1 MSSMKNRTYDSSS
14 RQAQATQT
22 RDRILETANALF
34 QSLGFEGVKIDTIA
48 KEAGV
53 STPTVYAQFQ
63 SKRGILKALLD
74 QSLPPEQ
81 FDALVQQARNAGS
94 SKEHLQITAKISR
107 QLYDAEKA
115 KIEFYQG
122 SSMISPE
129 LKEVEQEME
138 RRRYQRLEETI
149 NTIAKAGSL
158 LEGLDATKARDI
170 LWSFTG
176 RDLYRMLV
184 IEQSWPS
191 DFYEDWLAKLLAKVI
206 LKPAL

>member
-1 MSSMKNRTYDSSS
+1 MKNRTYDSSS

-34 QSLGFEGVKIDTIA
+34 EVHGFEGVKIDTIA

-53 STPTVYAQFQ
+53 STPTVYAQLQ

-81 FDALVQQARNAGS
+81 FEALVQQARNSGS
-94 SKEHLQITAKISR
+94 AIEHLKITAKIAR

-115 KIEFYQG
+115 KIQFYQG

-129 LKEVEQEME
+129 LKEIEQDME

-149 NTIAKAGSL
+149 NAIADECSL
-158 LEGLDATKARDI
+158 AEGLDTTKARDI

-184 IEQSWPS
+184 IEQNWPS
-191 DFYEDWLAKLLAKVI
+191 DAYEEWLAKLLAQVI
-206 LKPAL
+206 LKPAP